1 VIIRF
6 VWIVLRSLSHQT
18 IVVVVLLNQTTVRTA
33 AASWTTPVF
42 TSRRRVIRR
51 FSPMMSGGTP
61 EDWLERNLYDRFP
74 KVSISLSVLSQLGV
88 FGVPTSP
95 WL

>member
-1 VIIRF
+1 
-6 VWIVLRSLSHQT
+6 
-18 IVVVVLLNQTTVRTA
+18 
-33 AASWTTPVF
+33 
-42 TSRRRVIRR
+42 
-51 FSPMMSGGTP
+51 MMCGGTP

-74 KVSISLSVLSQLGV
+74 KVSISLCVLSQLGV